1 MTLPTPGV
9 SLSMSQI
16 QGEFGGSN
24 PISLSEYYAGGS
36 YVPAGTT
43 GSNGAVPSSGTISI
57 SKFYGTSNAIIA
69 FDSYNLS
76 DFELD
81 PNDATC
87 YYQINSNGNV
97 YGTNVGVPL
106 DLLEQWA
113 TPTSIA
119 SQYEVFA
126 TLNTGSLSSG
136 TTGSWLSL
144 GTTRLWSVTRTTVGA
159 RVANMTM
166 EVRKIG
172 TATVLDTW
180 TIEIEALVEI

>member
-43 GSNGAVPSSGTISI
+43 GSNGAVPSGGTISI
-57 SKFYGTSNAIIA
+57 SQFYGTSNAIIA
-69 FDSYNLS
+69 FDSYTLS
-76 DFELD
+76 DFQLD
-81 PNDATC
+81 PNDAIC
-87 YYQINSNGNV
+87 YYRINSNGNV
-97 YGTNVGVPL
+97 YGTSVGIPF

-119 SQYEVFA
+119 SQYEVYA
-126 TLNTGSLSSG
+126 TLNTGSLSGG

-144 GTTRLWSVTRTTVGA
+144 GTTQDWWVERTSIGSK
-159 RVANMTM
+159 VANMTM

-172 TATVLDTW
+172 TSTVLDTW